1 GGVGEVFEGI
11 QKALDRRV
19 AIKLLRPELT
29 IRPEVVARFEQEA
42 RTTCRL
48 QHPNVVTVFDVGQG
62 PNGARFLVMELL
74 EGVTLAQLMRNEG
87 PLPWGRAVNLAM
99 QIAKGMGAGQVV
111 GLVHRDLKPENI
123 FVLGEGGDE
132 QVKILDFGLAFLQEQ
147 NPSPIPPPQDIPKA
161 LQNSME
167 QIPRLRNSLETMA
180 PADSLN
186 SADHTWDGE
195 GPLHS
200 QDVPIAA
207 TPTERLS
214 DGLRERLNEGLSED
228 LYMTPADPVGAQSQ
242 SLSTPSRLTSPGSLV
257 GTPRY
262 MSPEQALCW
271 RVDHRADLY
280 AFGCM
285 LFELL
290 AGRAPFEEDSIQDY
304 LQAHVHKEPPPLAH
318 LAPES
323 PDALLELCYRLLEK
337 DPGKR
342 PDAWA
347 QVITELSA
355 LQRAP
360 GPPRSR
366 PPPPV
371 KRPGEPYRFLSPF
384 TESTSGLFFGR
395 DADTKRFVDVWEH
408 SDRTPMLA
416 LTGRS
421 GVGKTSFLSARV
433 LPYLAQQG
441 HEVLVVHGGQRPLEH
456 LKSQAERLIS
466 RSSSGES
473 SNVQELGVEQVFEQ
487 LSQHLG
493 RPICLFLDQFE
504 ELFTGGEAYEQ
515 QAFAEALGLM
525 LRTGSQVRLILSL
538 REDYL
543 GALMRILDGL
553 PLDQVLRP
561 LPLSPLTPKDA
572 REALEGPGRMG
583 LEVDYPPF
591 SFQEGLVDEIVADLV
606 ADDAGELAPRIQ
618 AIGSRLWE
626 LAKNSDPVH
635 ITQKHYRNGLGGAQG
650 ILARIL
656 DQAIEGL
663 EDQDQNQAKEIL
675 RALTHLPGSATSR
688 PAPESELLRGV
699 QDVAGRHRV
708 LGTLESRW
716 RILQGYSDPRFPGER
731 SYRIAHESLIHRI
744 QQYGEDDGELN
755 AARHKFQLAF
765 DVWLRGGKEDKDL
778 LPVEFFDVVQRH
790 ADDLVL
796 RSEAEWAFLRASR
809 VLHNDTWLKNRIAA
823 KRRDRQ
829 RKLGISA
836 LPIAFIAIGVVLGQL
851 PVDFVSFNTI
861 AVKMRSAMHMEKSSL
876 RGRNLA
882 HADLPDAFLLGA
894 DLRGANLRQ
903 ADLSGADLEQVN
915 FQGADL
921 RGADLSNTNLRA
933 ANLTGALLEGAK
945 FDGADLFEA
954 NMETETGG
962 ATFRGARFNR
972 MDVVN
977 NMKGTQWGALPPQGA
992 LGPLGMADGE
1002 DFTNGNFPT
1011 RMNVAG
1017 ISMIGTSLQGAR
1029 FGNGWIFDGA
1039 QMRELDAADAQMEG
1053 AGFQNAHLEKADFQG
1068 ANLRSIKA
1076 MGAHMNNANL
1086 RKADLREA
1094 QLPGV
1099 FLEGADLRD
1108 ADLRG
1113 ANLLGAHLDGALLK
1127 GAWTDRNTLWPSTV
1141 DAEKLGVVQT
1151 P

>member
-1 GGVGEVFEGI
+1 MIHLDDRYELTARIGRGGVGEVFEGI

-29 IRPEVVARFEQEA
+29 VRPDIVARFEQEA

-62 PNGARFLVMELL
+62 PDGAHFLVMELL

-87 PLPWGRAVNLAM
+87 PLPWERAVNLAM

-123 FVLGEGGDE
+123 FVLGEGSEE
-132 QVKILDFGLAFLQEQ
+132 QIKILDFGLAFLQEHDT
-147 NPSPIPPPQDIPKA
+147 SPISPPKDISAA
-161 LQNSME
+161 LQSSME
-167 QIPRLRNSLETMA
+167 QIPRMQA
-180 PADSLN
+180 PLQTIVPGEAVN
-186 SADHTWDGE
+186 AAYQTWDGE

-207 TPTERLS
+207 TPNQ
-214 DGLRERLNEGLSED
+214 DLRA
-228 LYMTPADPVGAQSQ
+228 TPAHDLPVRSEK
-242 SLSTPSRLTSPGSLV
+242 SPNLTSHGALV

-285 LFELL
+285 VFELL
-290 AGRAPFEEDSIQDY
+290 TGRVPFEEESIQDY
-304 LQAHVHKEPPPLAH
+304 LQAHVHNEPPALAH
-318 LAPES
+318 LAPDT
-323 PDALLELCYRLLEK
+323 PDALIELCYRLLEK

-342 PDAWA
+342 PDAWS

-360 GPPRSR
+360 GRLPPR
-366 PPPPV
+366 PTPPV
-371 KRPGEPYRFLSPF
+371 QLPSEPYRFLSPF
-384 TESTSGLFFGR
+384 TQSTSGLFFGR
-395 DADTKRFVDVWEH
+395 ESDTQRFVEVWEH
-408 SDRTPMLA
+408 PDRTPMLA

-441 HEVLVVHGGQRPLEH
+441 HEVLVVRGGQRPLEH
-456 LKSQAERLIS
+456 LKGQAERLIS
-466 RSSSGES
+466 RSSNGQGRTA
-473 SNVQELGVEQVFEQ
+473 QETGIEQIFEQ
-487 LSQHLG
+487 LSQYLG

-504 ELFTGGEAYEQ
+504 ELFTGGQAHEQ

-572 REALEGPGRMG
+572 REALEGPGRIG
-583 LEVDYPPF
+583 LEVDYLPF
-591 SFQEGLVDEIVADLV
+591 TFQEGLLDEIVADLI
-606 ADDAGELAPRIQ
+606 ADDAGEVAPRIQ
-618 AIGSRLWE
+618 AVGSRLWG
-626 LAKNSDPVH
+626 LAKNTDPVH
-635 ITQKHYRNGLGGAQG
+635 ITKTHYRKGLGGAKG

-656 DQAIEGL
+656 DQAIDGL

-699 QDVAGRHRV
+699 PDVAGRHRV
-708 LGTLESRW
+708 LRTLESRW

-744 QQYGEDDGELN
+744 QQYGEDDDELN

-765 DVWLRGGKEDKDL
+765 DVWLRSGQEEKDL

-796 RSEAEWAFLRASR
+796 RSNAEWQFLRASR
-809 VLHNDTWLKNRIAA
+809 EMHNDTWLKDQLAA
-823 KRRDRQ
+823 KRRARQ
-829 RKLGISA
+829 RKLGTSA
-836 LPIAFIAIGVVLGQL
+836 LPVAFIALGVVLGQL
-851 PVDFVSFNTI
+851 PVDFVSFNATAI
-861 AVKMRSAMHMEKSSL
+861 KIRSAMHLEKSKF
-876 RGRNLA
+876 RDRNLA
-882 HADLPDAFLLGA
+882 HAELPGAFLLGA
-894 DLRGANLRQ
+894 DLRGADLRLANLK
-903 ADLSGADLEQVN
+903 GADLEQVN
-915 FQGADL
+915 FEGADL
-921 RGADLSNTNLRA
+921 RGADLRDTNLRA
-933 ANLTGALLEGAK
+933 ANLSKAILDGTK

-954 NMETETGG
+954 NVKTDTTGASFKG
-962 ATFRGARFNR
+962 SRFNKKDLLHG
-972 MDVVN
+972 MT
-977 NMKGTQWGALPPQGA
+977 GTQWRSKPPLGA
-992 LGPLGMADGE
+992 LGPYGEADGV
-1002 DFTNGNFPT
+1002 DFNLKRLPY
-1011 RMNVAG
+1011 RMNVAHIKMNG
-1017 ISMIGTSLQGAR
+1017 ANLQGAR
-1029 FGNGWIFDGA
+1029 FGIGWIFDDA
-1039 QMRELDAADAQMEG
+1039 EMAELDAAKVHMEG
-1053 AGFQNAHLEKADFQG
+1053 AGFENTNLEKADFQG
-1068 ANLRSIKA
+1068 ANLRAIKA
-1076 MGAHMNNANL
+1076 TNARLNGANL
-1086 RKADLREA
+1086 RQADLREA
-1094 QLPGV
+1094 QLPGA

-1113 ANLLGAHLDGALLK
+1113 ANLLGAHLDGALVK
-1127 GAWTDRNTLWPSTV
+1127 GALTDENTVWPSSV
-1141 DAEKLGVVQT
+1141 DAQTLGAVRT